1 MSTAERNRRPA
12 ESAFKQQKLKAWQP
26 ILSPKW
32 VISSFLAVG
41 VVFIAIGIP
50 ILMASNEVLNHSER
64 YDETCEG
71 KNISTNP
78 CVITFNI
85 PDDDGWEDKDVY
97 VYYQLDNFYQNHRR
111 YVQSRSAKQ
120 LTGETLK
127 ISSSDTLTSD
137 SSTGDCAPFFDKATD
152 ETGGENQEIF
162 MYPCGLVARSMFNDT
177 ILIREKASG
186 NYVQFN
192 EGNKLC
198 AGASATPPVPC
209 PSNPIDVAWDSDVD
223 KKYKAAEVPW
233 IERNCKYLGGP
244 DMDLEK
250 AGFIHPDLVTMK
262 EANRLRPVD
271 CKGPEFCGYRVY
283 TTAGTAN
290 EGIYNCWHNVSNE
303 DFIVW
308 MRIAALPSFKKLYR
322 KIPSGS
328 LKKNTEYEL
337 VIIDTFPVHQFSGKK
352 HVVLS
357 TTTWIG
363 GQNDFLGYSY
373 VVVGGLCVLLAIL
386 FAGKNMMSPRLMGDT
401 KYLQWK

>member
-1 MSTAERNRRPA
+1 MSTPERNRRPA

-50 ILMASNEVLNHSER
+50 VLMASNQVLSVSVR
-64 YDETCEG
+64 YDELCMDQAVCKIEFDL
-71 KNISTNP
+71 S
-78 CVITFNI
+78 
-85 PDDDGWEDKDVY
+85 DDDGWEDQDVY

-111 YVQSRSAKQ
+111 YVQSRAAKQ

-127 ISSSDTLTSD
+127 LDSTDVLTSD
-137 SSTGDCAPFFDKATD
+137 GSVAECSPFFDHSVDKTD
-152 ETGGENQEIF
+152 GEDNEVY
-162 MYPCGLVARSMFNDT
+162 MYPCGLVARSFFNDSF
-177 ILIREKASG
+177 ILRGPDDAI
-186 NYVQFN
+186 VQYN
-192 EGNKLC
+192 DHDGNKACTARTAPL
-198 AGASATPPVPC
+198 PC
-209 PSNPIDVAWDSDVD
+209 PSNPEGIAWQSDVD

-233 IERNCKYLGGP
+233 LKRNCKYIGGMNLNYSGFTHP
-244 DMDLEK
+244 DMATIQTRATTSCD
-250 AGFIHPDLVTMK
+250 
-262 EANRLRPVD
+262 
-271 CKGPEFCGYRVY
+271 GPEFCGLRVLQDDGV
-283 TTAGTAN
+283 TPN
-290 EGIYNCWHNVSNE
+290 NGIYNCWHNVSDQ

-322 KIPSGS
+322 KIPKGT
-328 LKKNTEYEL
+328 LTKNSKYTFE
-337 VIIDTFPVHQFSGKK
+337 IHNNFPVHQFKGKK

-373 VVVGGLCVLLAIL
+373 VVVGGICVVLALLFL
-386 FAGKNMMSPRLMGDT
+386 GKHMVSPRIMGDT